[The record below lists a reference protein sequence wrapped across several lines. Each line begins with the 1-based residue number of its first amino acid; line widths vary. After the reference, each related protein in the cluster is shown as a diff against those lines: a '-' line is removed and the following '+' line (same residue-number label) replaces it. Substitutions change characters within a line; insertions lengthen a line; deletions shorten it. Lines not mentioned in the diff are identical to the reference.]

1 MTRDRGLENEDSNG
15 ERRTEFHR
23 GGQPLESSV
32 LGRQSRCPNRLHSW
46 HRMRKRILLLAF
58 FLAAPLPAAESR
70 PPRMV
75 ILGFDGVDSTIV
87 EQMLASGRLPNLAA
101 LKARGS
107 YSPLIPTIPAQTPVS
122 WATFSTGLDPG
133 GHEIF
138 DFLKRN
144 PADRVPTFAVAE
156 EAEVPFLLGRA
167 TGPVAGAGALFLF
180 SVAGAAAFLRSRRI
194 LWLILFDVL
203 GIAAGVAVFLAVRSW
218 VPPMRPAVKNN
229 RQGRT
234 FWAESGARPATVM
247 RMPVTFPPEP
257 FPEGRL
263 LSGLGVPDLSGRI
276 GKPAFYTSDP
286 FFAPREGNDFSIELV
301 KLESN
306 VGTQTTRIVGPPG
319 KPFGREGALELP
331 MRLTVA
337 ASRDRLDIEAG
348 GAKTGLSP
356 GAWSDWVSLPFRVN
370 PLVTVHGYARFLLER
385 VQPEIA
391 LYLSPIQFDPERLP
405 PGFALSSPRRFASE
419 LVRRFGRFKTMGW
432 AIDTWSIQSG
442 TLPEEFFLQDVAAT
456 VEQDRR
462 ILASLLASR
471 QRLLFHYFEFPDRV
485 AHVFWRFRDPKHPA
499 YDAALAARFG
509 DAVERAYETMDAIV
523 GETAKTLAPEDVLV
537 VLSDH
542 GFASWRRSV
551 NYNTWLV
558 EKGFLVLK
566 GDAQRKSLEALFSK
580 GQFWEAVD
588 WSRSRAYSMGFGDIY
603 VNLKGRENG
612 GIVDPGEAYE
622 AVRSEVAARAL
633 ELTDPKDGERA
644 VSRVFRREDI
654 YRRYNPR
661 LIPDLIISNRPGYR
675 VSWQSTLGVP
685 TATIFEDNRDV
696 WSGDHCSLDPDL
708 VRGVFFSSRRF
719 DTARVPGIA
728 DVTASVRALIGA
740 PAPPDAAG
748 KSLW

>member
-1 MTRDRGLENEDSNG
+1 
-15 ERRTEFHR
+15 
-23 GGQPLESSV
+23 
-32 LGRQSRCPNRLHSW
+32 
-46 HRMRKRILLLAF
+46 MRKTAALVVLA
-58 FLAAPLPAAESR
+58 LAASVAPAAGP
-70 PPRMV
+70 PPRVV
-75 ILGFDGVDSTIV
+75 ILGFDGVDAKIV
-87 EQMLASGRLPNLAA
+87 EQMLSDGRLPNLAA
-101 LKARGS
+101 LRARGG

-156 EAEVPFLLGRA
+156 ETEAPLLLGRA
-167 TGPVAGAGALFLF
+167 TAPVAGALVLVLLSVPGAILFL
-180 SVAGAAAFLRSRRI
+180 ATRRVR
-194 LWLILFDVL
+194 WLILCDLL
-203 GIAAGVAVFLAVRSW
+203 GIAIGVGAFLAVRAW
-218 VPPMRPAVKNN
+218 VPPTRPAVKNN
-229 RQGRT
+229 RRGRP
-234 FWAESGARPATVM
+234 FWVETGARPATVM

-263 LSGLGVPDLSGRI
+263 LSGLGVPDISGRI

-286 FFAPREGNDFSIELV
+286 FFTPREGNDFSIELV

-306 VGTQTTRIVGPPG
+306 VGTQTTRVVGPPG
-319 KPFGREGALELP
+319 KPFGRDSALEVP
-331 MRLTVA
+331 MKLTLE
-337 ASRDRLDIEAG
+337 ASRDRLDIETG
-348 GAKTGLSP
+348 GEKLSLTP
-356 GAWSDWVSLPFRVN
+356 GRWSGWVSLPFRVN
-370 PLVTVHGYARFLLER
+370 PLVTVHGYGRFLLER
-385 VQPEIA
+385 AQPEIS

-405 PGFALSSPRRFASE
+405 PGFTVSSPPGFARE

-442 TLPEEFFLQDVAAT
+442 TLPEQAFLQDVAST

-462 ILASLLASR
+462 MLDAMLDSR

-485 AHVFWRFRDPKHPA
+485 AHVFWRLRDPRHPA
-499 YDAALAARFG
+499 YDAALAAKYA
-509 DAVERAYETMDAIV
+509 DAVEKSYQTMDAIV
-523 GETAKTLAPEDVLV
+523 GETAKRLSPDDLLL

-558 EKGFLVLK
+558 EQGYLVLK
-566 GDAQRKSLEALFSK
+566 GDARRQSLEALFSK
-580 GQFWEAVD
+580 GKFWEAVD

-612 GIVDPGEAYE
+612 GIVEPGEAYE
-622 AVRSEVAARAL
+622 AVRREIAARAL
-633 ELTDPKDGERA
+633 ELTDPKDGEGA
-644 VSRVFRREDI
+644 VSRVFRREEV
-654 YRRYNPR
+654 YRRYDPR

-685 TATIFEDNRDV
+685 TASIFEDNKDV

-708 VRGVFFSSRRF
+708 VRGVFFSSRPF
-719 DTARVPGIA
+719 DASRVPGIA
-728 DVTASVRALIGA
+728 DVTSSVRKVIGA
-740 PAPPDAAG
+740 ADPPDAAG